1 MFTDAYLRFAAFELL
16 KSVDTQATNL
26 QSKFLPCNLL
36 VKQGTSRLTTIFI
49 DKCEGSMQ
57 WKPQKWTPRDV
68 SQTLLLAEL
77 PLVNG

>member
-1 MFTDAYLRFAAFELL
+1 MAIYLVSVFTDAYLRYAAFELL

-49 DKCEGSMQ
+49 DQCEGSMQ
-57 WKPQKWTPRDV
+57 WKPK
-68 SQTLLLAEL
+68 
-77 PLVNG
+77 NGRQGMWAKHCC